1 MAANPLAAMR
11 AKAKA
16 AEELEEQAHQATHS
30 AVAARWK
37 HGAQTITKLEHR
49 ITERQER
56 IRSSSSTEAPRMT
69 RQERELAKIAADADA
84 KMMAKVQLF
93 KGKAV
98 KGKGSLRNGRP
109 RSQRGGGRGRG
120 RGGGR
125 GGRPRVETAPAE
137 TSSFRQKSSDKSA
150 GSGESSGGEGSG
162 GEGGGDDGGM
172 RDATTV
178 HSVAIAAA
186 RRRSQS
192 YSPGTA
198 LERSRTT
205 PLLEVVAE
213 DSDAVAAGA
222 RARRRWRKAGRLVR
236 SMIRFQ
242 REAAGGRAR
251 RRWKKAGRLV
261 ISMVRLRRE
270 AAGPRARRRWR
281 KVISTVLAM
290 VRFNRSGIY
299 TFTSVGQAGGLSER
313 ASSAVANVNVRED
326 EDDGEGNLSGDDID
340 GNEDDEAKTLE
351 GDEEEM
357 GVECDTHRSRLIR
370 FYSEKAPDKVSSV
383 DNSLAHFKGNE
394 DVMWAALLKKYGPSK
409 FEVVGPRPGETMH
422 GAVDASSSMA
432 VGSPREM
439 KIRLGL
445 TREKLAAFYTIY
457 DPSKL
462 GSLDAI
468 LDHPVLTFA
477 NVNDTCRNKYGVSPM
492 DAAFDDSVE
501 ASDKMVSSSNPPTL
515 TIDSTANSDS
525 PSPTSSTHAWP
536 SSKSRPP
543 PPKLPRPNHPHRTHT
558 NSVSSVNSLNSVTSA
573 TSDTSMQSTTST
585 MGSETPTSRTRRK
598 SSLISRTGSNVATVR
613 LMYGIYLCETHTH
626 THTLQAGCFL
636 TPCSVS
642 HWRPCIT

>member
-16 AEELEEQAHQATHS
+16 EEELEEQAHQATHS

-37 HGAQTITKLEHR
+37 HGAQTISKLEHR

-84 KMMAKVQLF
+84 KIMAKVQLF

-120 RGGGR
+120 RGGGGR
-125 GGRPRVETAPAE
+125 GRRPRVETAPA
-137 TSSFRQKSSDKSA
+137 
-150 GSGESSGGEGSG
+150 GSGESSRGEGSG
-162 GEGGGDDGGM
+162 GEGGRDEGGM
-172 RDATTV
+172 LDDTTV
-178 HSVAIAAA
+178 HPIAVVSA

-205 PLLEVVAE
+205 PLLEVITEV
-213 DSDAVAAGA
+213 SDAVAAGA
-222 RARRRWRKAGRLVR
+222 RARRRWRKAGRLVC

-242 REAAGGRAR
+242 
-251 RRWKKAGRLV
+251 
-261 ISMVRLRRE
+261 RE

-281 KVISTVLAM
+281 KAGRLVLAM

-299 TFTSVGQAGGLSER
+299 TSTSVTSVGQAGGPGGLSAG
-313 ASSAVANVNVRED
+313 ASSAMANVNVRGN
-326 EDDGEGNLSGDDID
+326 EDDGEGTDE
-340 GNEDDEAKTLE
+340 NEDDEAETLEGRLE
-351 GDEEEM
+351 GDEAEM
-357 GVECDTHRSRLIR
+357 GIKCDTHRSRLIR

-394 DVMWAALLKKYGPSK
+394 DVMWATLLKKYGPSK
-409 FEVVGPRPGETMH
+409 FEVVGPGPGETTH

-432 VGSPREM
+432 VASPRET

-462 GSLDAI
+462 GSLDFI
-468 LDHPVLTFA
+468 LDHPTLTVA
-477 NVNDTCRNKYGVSPM
+477 SLNDTCRNKYGVSPM
-492 DAAFDDSVE
+492 DAVFDESMG
-501 ASDKMVSSSNPPTL
+501 AKM
-515 TIDSTANSDS
+515 
-525 PSPTSSTHAWP
+525 H
-536 SSKSRPP
+536 
-543 PPKLPRPNHPHRTHT
+543 
-558 NSVSSVNSLNSVTSA
+558 
-573 TSDTSMQSTTST
+573 
-585 MGSETPTSRTRRK
+585 
-598 SSLISRTGSNVATVR
+598 
-613 LMYGIYLCETHTH
+613 
-626 THTLQAGCFL
+626 
-636 TPCSVS
+636 
-642 HWRPCIT
+642 